1 MARSGLYLPAEQ
13 MEQEERESWLL
24 GEVASSELKRPAG
37 QVVQEE
43 EEGDPE

>member
-1 MARSGLYLPAEQ
+1 MAGSSLIFPAVQ
-13 MEQEERESWLL
+13 IEQETWRL

-37 QVVQEE
+37 QVVQEV

>member
-13 MEQEERESWLL
+13 MEQESWRE

-37 QVVQEE
+37 QVVQEV

>member
-1 MARSGLYLPAEQ
+1 
-13 MEQEERESWLL
+13 MEQETWRL

-37 QVVQEE
+37 QVVQEV

>member
-1 MARSGLYLPAEQ
+1 MAGSSLIFPAVQIEQ
-13 MEQEERESWLL
+13 VEKESWRV

-43 EEGDPE
+43 EEEAPE

>member
-1 MARSGLYLPAEQ
+1 MAGSSLIFPAGQIEQ
-13 MEQEERESWLL
+13 VERESWLL

-37 QVVQEE
+37 QVVQDV